1 MHHVQC
7 LTREFEGAALP
18 FFTYQGQLA
27 TVLRQLGRRLDYAR
41 DGERL
46 VTNVMEDWA
55 AEFQEGKHWVRLE
68 GDELAA
74 FKLSAGL
81 PTGRVG
87 SRAPQLVLLLEPG
100 IHLVLL
106 KTQKPVGARLRAFLA
121 DEVMPALLRTGAYAP
136 GADPTAP
143 TAPTAPP
150 TQLTVLLVPPVDPP
164 AAPTDVRVARER
176 RLSAQHDLRSR
187 RVRSEI
193 LRETSRTMRESG
205 LISETTRLAYEV
217 AATEIALGQE
227 LPDLRPAVHERWYTT
242 SQIAALAGATVPAVN
257 AALRVLGLRQAPGLS
272 RQVLGKVAGRDGTT
286 PSWVYSDVALG
297 RVLRVFDGAAVV
309 GRM

>member
-1 MHHVQC
+1 
-7 LTREFEGAALP
+7 
-18 FFTYQGQLA
+18 
-27 TVLRQLGRRLDYAR
+27 
-41 DGERL
+41 
-46 VTNVMEDWA
+46 
-55 AEFQEGKHWVRLE
+55 
-68 GDELAA
+68 
-74 FKLSAGL
+74 
-81 PTGRVG
+81 
-87 SRAPQLVLLLEPG
+87 
-100 IHLVLL
+100 
-106 KTQKPVGARLRAFLA
+106 
-121 DEVMPALLRTGAYAP
+121 
-136 GADPTAP
+136 
-143 TAPTAPP
+143 
-150 TQLTVLLVPPVDPP
+150 
-164 AAPTDVRVARER
+164 
-176 RLSAQHDLRSR
+176 
-187 RVRSEI
+187 
-193 LRETSRTMRESG
+193 MRESG